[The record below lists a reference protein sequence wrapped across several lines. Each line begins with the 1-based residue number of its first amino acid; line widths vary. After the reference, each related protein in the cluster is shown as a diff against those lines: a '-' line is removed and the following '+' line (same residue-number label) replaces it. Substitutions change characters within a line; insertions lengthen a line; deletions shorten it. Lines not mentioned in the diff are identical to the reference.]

1 MKTARMNLTVRGT
14 VIKSTYNMMGNAL
27 KEDSMIQKNIS
38 LKCMTMKSLTYTMML
53 FLIILQTKY
62 CILKLSKTPRL
73 EPKIKLTK
81 IKTNLTRQ
89 IFKKDG
95 NNSLYYLMIIIPMT
109 SKLSTINLSEL
120 KKMEHS
126 GRFLLQ
132 MSRQSGLLNRSLMI
146 LIRYSG
152 ASRTSFMANT

>member
-1 MKTARMNLTVRGT
+1 MSPTVRGT
-14 VIKSTYNMMGNAL
+14 VIKSTYNMAGNAL
-27 KEDSMIQKNIS
+27 KVDSMIQKTIS
-38 LKCMTMKSLTYTMML
+38 LKCMTMRSLMFTMML
-53 FLIILQTKY
+53 FLIILLTKY
-62 CILKLSKTPRL
+62 CISKLSKTPRL

-146 LIRYSG
+146 LIGFSG
-152 ASRTSFMANT
+152 ASRTSFMSNT